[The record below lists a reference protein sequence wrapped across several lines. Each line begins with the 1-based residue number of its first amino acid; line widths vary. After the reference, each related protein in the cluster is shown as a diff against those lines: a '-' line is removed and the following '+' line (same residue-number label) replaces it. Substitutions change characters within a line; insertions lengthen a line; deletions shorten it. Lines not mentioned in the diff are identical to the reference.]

1 MNSEPIASCPLC
13 GTGSTELR
21 WTRNRT
27 RYFVCRPCRIVFQFP
42 QPAPDALKEVYSED
56 YYRKSEE
63 RPSLSGY
70 TDYDIDMNLSLARVL
85 LKPVRALNAHPGGR
99 FLDVGCATGQVLQ
112 VAREYGWQAAGV
124 EISAWAAENAR
135 KKGFEIYTGTLEG
148 ARYAECSMDVVT
160 MFDVIEHIP
169 DPRTTLREIHRI
181 LRPGGALV
189 LQTPNADGFGA
200 RVLYRSRSMIVQ
212 PDAHLI
218 LFSPPGLRGML
229 EQEGFD
235 VVHLS
240 THSLSG
246 TVRSYAGTVLRRSAK
261 KILKSMNYKAG
272 GLDLTRWI
280 KRGDMTELPQFSFND
295 VIQVTALCQ
304 HGSS

>member
-1 MNSEPIASCPLC
+1 MASCPLC

-27 RYFVCRPCRIVFQFP
+27 RYFVCRSCRTVFQFP

-56 YYRKSEE
+56 YYRKNEGN
-63 RPSLSGY
+63 PSLSSY
-70 TDYDIDMNLSLARVL
+70 TDYDIDMDLSLARGL
-85 LKPVRALNAHPGGR
+85 LEPVRALNANPGGR
-99 FLDVGCATGQVLQ
+99 FLDLGCATGQVLL

-124 EISAWAAENAR
+124 ELSAWAAERAR
-135 KKGFEIYTGTLEG
+135 KKGFDVYTGTLEE
-148 ARYAECSMDVVT
+148 ARYAEGSMDVVT

-169 DPRTTLREIHRI
+169 DPRATLREIRRI

-218 LFSPPGLRGML
+218 LFSPSGIRRML

-235 VVHLS
+235 VARLS

-246 TVRSYAGTVLRRSAK
+246 TLRSYAATVLRRSVK
-261 KILKSMNYKAG
+261 KVLKAMNYNVG
-272 GLDLTRWI
+272 GVDLTRWI

-295 VIQVTALCQ
+295 VIQVTALRR
-304 HGSS
+304 HASP